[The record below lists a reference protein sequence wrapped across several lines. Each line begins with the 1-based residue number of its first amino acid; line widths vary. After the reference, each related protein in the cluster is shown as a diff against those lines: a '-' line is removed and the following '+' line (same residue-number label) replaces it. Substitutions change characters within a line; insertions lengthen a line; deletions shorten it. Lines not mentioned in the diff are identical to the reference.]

1 MKKVKLNKADDNLAQ
16 PKSWDEFRDTGLLW
30 FINTILNVFGWGIYV
45 GIDDDGNIVEV
56 FPARC
61 KFRGFVPEINDE
73 GYFMVTD
80 YLKNNIDEIHEDFEP
95 VEEDGEE

>member
-30 FINTILNVFGWGIYV
+30 FINTILNVFGWGIYIGV
-45 GIDDDGNIVEV
+45 DDDGNIVEV

-61 KFRGFVPEINDE
+61 KFRGFESEINDE

-80 YLKNNIDEIHEDFEP
+80 YLKNNIDEIHKDFEP
-95 VEEDGEE
+95 VEEDVEE

>member
-30 FINTILNVFGWGIYV
+30 FVNTILNVFGWGIYIGV
-45 GIDDDGNIVEV
+45 DDDGNIVEV

-61 KFRGFVPEINDE
+61 KFRGFVPEVNDE

-80 YLKNNIDEIHEDFEP
+80 YLKNHINEIHEDFEP

>member
-30 FINTILNVFGWGIYV
+30 FINTILNVFGWGIYIGV
-45 GIDDDGNIVEV
+45 DDDGNIVEV

-61 KFRGFVPEINDE
+61 KFRGFVTEINDE